1 MQTIRDLEKR
11 QVILT
16 NSKLFWLTANTFGE
30 SESFMQITSY
40 SKSGK

>member
-30 SESFMQITSY
+30 Q
-40 SKSGK
+40 